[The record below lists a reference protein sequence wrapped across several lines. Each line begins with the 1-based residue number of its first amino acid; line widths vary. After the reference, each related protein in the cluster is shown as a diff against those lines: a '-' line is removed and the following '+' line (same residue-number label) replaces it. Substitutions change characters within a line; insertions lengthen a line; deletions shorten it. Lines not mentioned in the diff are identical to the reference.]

1 MGRRRRRGGGA
12 PRENSN
18 SGSNSNSNSEQRLQQ
33 LTERLADYTPVQ
45 PDDRIRLETTPEE
58 HTGRV
63 IDLIA
68 PMGRGQ
74 RVLITSP
81 PKAGKT
87 LMLQAISLAVH
98 TNHPEIHQMALL
110 VDERPEEA
118 TDFKRNL
125 PIPVYASTTDKGPKE
140 HIRTAE
146 RVFVEALERLYAGED
161 VLILMDSITRL
172 ARAYNTVHGNSSR
185 TLSGGVTAG
194 ALERPRQLFGV
205 ARNFE
210 DQGSVTIVATALIDT
225 GSRMDEVI
233 FQEFKG
239 TGNSEV
245 VLDRKLSERRL
256 WPAVDI
262 AASGTRREDLLQDA
276 IESDKVSNMRRK
288 LSDMGDFDKLEWL
301 LKSIKKTRTNLELLK
316 SNF

>member
-1 MGRRRRRGGGA
+1 MGRRKRKRGGGGGGGGGGGA
-12 PRENSN
+12 NAA
-18 SGSNSNSNSEQRLQQ
+18 QKLQD
-33 LTERLADYTPVQ
+33 LTERLADYTPIQ
-45 PDDRIRLETTPEE
+45 PEERIKLETSATEL
-58 HTGRV
+58 TGRV

-68 PMGRGQ
+68 PVGRGQ

-87 LMLQAISLAVH
+87 LILQAVSKAVAQ
-98 TNHPEIHQMALL
+98 NHPDIHQMALL

-125 PIPVYASTTDKGPKE
+125 TVPVYASTTDRGPKE
-140 HIRTAE
+140 HIKLAE
-146 RVFVEALERLYAGED
+146 KVFVEALERLYAGED
-161 VLILMDSITRL
+161 VLILMDSLTRL

-210 DQGSVTIVATALIDT
+210 EHGSVTIIATALIDT

-239 TGNSEV
+239 TGNSEL
-245 VLDRKLSERRL
+245 VLDRRLAERRL
-256 WPAVDI
+256 FPAVDI
-262 AASGTRREDLLQDA
+262 AASGTRREDLLHDP
-276 IESDKVSNMRRK
+276 IEFDKIPNMRRK
-288 LSDMGDFDKLEWL
+288 LADMGEFDRLEWL
-301 LKSIKKTRTNLELLK
+301 LKSLKKTRTNMELLK

>member
-1 MGRRRRRGGGA
+1 MGRRRRKRGGA
-12 PRENSN
+12 S
-18 SGSNSNSNSEQRLQQ
+18 SGGDNSEQKLQQ

-45 PDDRIRLETTPEE
+45 PDQRIRLETTPTDL
-58 HTGRV
+58 TGRV

-68 PMGRGQ
+68 PIGRGQ
-74 RVLITSP
+74 RVLVTSP

-87 LMLQAISLAVH
+87 LMLQAISKAVAL
-98 TNHPEIHQMALL
+98 NHPDIHQMALL

-125 PIPVYASTTDKGPKE
+125 SVPVFASTTDRGPKE
-140 HIRTAE
+140 HIRLAE
-146 RVFVEALERLYAGED
+146 RVFVEALERLYNGED
-161 VLILMDSITRL
+161 VLILLDSITRL
-172 ARAYNTVHGNSSR
+172 ARAYNTVHGGSSR
-185 TLSGGVTAG
+185 TLSGGVAAG

-210 DQGSVTIVATALIDT
+210 EHGSVTIVATALIDT

-245 VLDRKLSERRL
+245 VLDRRLAERRL
-256 WPAVDI
+256 FPSVDI
-262 AASGTRREDLLQDA
+262 ASSGTRREDLLQDA
-276 IESDKVSNMRRK
+276 IEQEKVANMRRK

-301 LKSIKKTRTNLELLK
+301 LKSMRKTRTNLELLK

>member
-1 MGRRRRRGGGA
+1 MGRRRRRRGGGGGGG
-12 PRENSN
+12 
-18 SGSNSNSNSEQRLQQ
+18 SGGSGGGDGQKLQK

-45 PDDRIRLETTPEE
+45 PDVRIRLETKPGEI
-58 HTGRV
+58 TGRV

-68 PMGRGQ
+68 PIGRGQ
-74 RVLITSP
+74 RVLLTSP

-87 LMLQAISLAVH
+87 QMLQKISLAVH
-98 TNHPEIHQMALL
+98 QNHPDIHQMALL

-125 PIPVYASTTDKGPKE
+125 PIKVYASTTDKGPRE

-146 RVFVEALERLYAGED
+146 KVFTEALERLFDGED

-194 ALERPRQLFGV
+194 ALDRPRQLFGV

-210 DQGSVTIVATALIDT
+210 DEGSVTIIGTALIDT

-239 TGNSEV
+239 TGNCEV
-245 VLDRKLSERRL
+245 VLDRRLSERRL
-256 WPAVDI
+256 FPAVDI
-262 AASGTRREDLLQDA
+262 GASGTRREDLLQDA
-276 IESDKVSNMRRK
+276 VESDKVASMRRK
-288 LSDMGDFDKLEWL
+288 LADMGDFDRLEWL
-301 LKSIKKTRTNLELLK
+301 LKSVKKTRTNLELLK

>member
-1 MGRRRRRGGGA
+1 MGRRRRKRGGG
-12 PRENSN
+12 N
-18 SGSNSNSNSEQRLQQ
+18 SGSNSSEQQKLQN
-33 LTERLADYTPVQ
+33 LTDRLADYVPIQ
-45 PDDRIRLETTPEE
+45 PEDRIQLETKPEE
-58 HTGRV
+58 HTGRL

-68 PMGRGQ
+68 PIGRGQ

-98 TNHPEIHQMALL
+98 ENHPDIHQMALL

-118 TDFKRNL
+118 TDFRRNL
-125 PIPVYASTTDKGPKE
+125 PITVHASTTDKGPKE
-140 HIRTAE
+140 HIRLAE
-146 RVFVEALERLYAGED
+146 RVFVEALERLYNGED
-161 VLILMDSITRL
+161 VLILLDSITRL

-194 ALERPRQLFGV
+194 ALDRPRQLFGV

-210 DQGSVTIVATALIDT
+210 ESGSVTIIGTALIDT

-239 TGNSEV
+239 TGNSEI
-245 VLDRKLSERRL
+245 VLDRKLAERRL
-256 WPAVDI
+256 FPAVDI
-262 AASGTRREDLLQDA
+262 GLSGTRREDLLQDQ
-276 IESDKVSNMRRK
+276 IESEKVPNMRRK
-288 LSDMGDFDKLEWL
+288 LSDMGDYDRLEWL
-301 LKSIKKTRTNLELLK
+301 LKSIKKTRSNLELLK